1 MKFVKTYE
9 EFKFNSP
16 RPGILTPERE
26 TEVEPDTMPVPPP
39 MPDYPPGFNPE
50 EDEEDDVIER
60 PVVDP
65 VPLAEKPKDEKE
77 TIREIIARIEKE
89 S

>member
-1 MKFVKTYE
+1 
-9 EFKFNSP
+9 
-16 RPGILTPERE
+16 
-26 TEVEPDTMPVPPP
+26 
-39 MPDYPPGFNPE
+39 MPDYPPGFNPD
-50 EDEEDDVIER
+50 EDDEDDVIER